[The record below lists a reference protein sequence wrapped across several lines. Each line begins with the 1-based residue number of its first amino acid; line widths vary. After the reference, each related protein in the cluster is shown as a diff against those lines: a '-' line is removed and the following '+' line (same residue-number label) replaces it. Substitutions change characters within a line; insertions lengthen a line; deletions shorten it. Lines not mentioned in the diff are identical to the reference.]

1 MSSARHSESPPSQV
15 SLKTL
20 FTVIGAV
27 VGAWAAVAFVE
38 HTVVALTLTTTA
50 LMLAVAL
57 DHGVAA
63 LVRRRVRRTWAIATV
78 LAAAL
83 GVLVGIGFLIIPPA
97 VGQGQALMLRLPSI
111 LASARETRAF
121 HMVNERFH
129 VADRLLSFEQQLPR
143 MLEQT
148 AAPLLTVL
156 GGVLSGVVAVVTVA
170 VLTVFMLIFGAGVV
184 RALLRET
191 LPERRPRYRLVLDK
205 TYASIGGYLM
215 GLGLI
220 CFTNA
225 TLTTIFLAIV
235 GLPFFLPLGILSGM
249 SSLVPYAGPAVVGT
263 TVTIIALATGGAGT
277 GIACVVYFVAYG
289 QLEGQVLSPLVFRR
303 TVHVNPLVVVLSV
316 VFFSELAGI
325 IGAVLA
331 VPAAA
336 ALQIVGREILRM
348 RREQLHLAPTPLNSP
363 DRPDSSEKSVPT
375 ALPLP

>member
-1 MSSARHSESPPSQV
+1 
-15 SLKTL
+15 
-20 FTVIGAV
+20 
-27 VGAWAAVAFVE
+27 
-38 HTVVALTLTTTA
+38 
-50 LMLAVAL
+50 
-57 DHGVAA
+57 
-63 LVRRRVRRTWAIATV
+63 
-78 LAAAL
+78 
-83 GVLVGIGFLIIPPA
+83 
-97 VGQGQALMLRLPSI
+97 
-111 LASARETRAF
+111 
-121 HMVNERFH
+121 
-129 VADRLLSFEQQLPR
+129 
-143 MLEQT
+143 
-148 AAPLLTVL
+148 
-156 GGVLSGVVAVVTVA
+156 
-170 VLTVFMLIFGAGVV
+170 
-184 RALLRET
+184 
-191 LPERRPRYRLVLDK
+191 
-205 TYASIGGYLM
+205 M

-249 SSLVPYAGPAVVGT
+249 SSLVPYAGPAVVGA
-263 TVTIIALATGGAGT
+263 TVTMIALATGGAGT

-348 RREQLHLAPTPLNSP
+348 RREQLHLARTPLNSP
-363 DRPDSSEKSVPT
+363 DRPESSEKSVPT